1 MRIHR
6 ARPAGNAENILPMI
20 NVVFLL
26 LIFFMLAG
34 ALQTADLYEIDP
46 LTSRSETAAGQ
57 IETVVLIDRLGRLA
71 FDGVEIDE
79 AGLRDAIF
87 AQLARRPELV
97 LRLKVDGPGIDT
109 APWVKVMELMRD
121 TGLER
126 LVLLTLE
133 AEI

>member
-97 LRLKVDGPGIDT
+97 LRLKVDGRVSTPRV
-109 APWVKVMELMRD
+109 VKVMELMRD